1 MGYTHYFP
9 GLRATADLCVDARK
23 IVAAS
28 DIAICGP
35 RGDGLPVISESEGI
49 RLNGAKAA
57 GGACETFRLIGT
69 SGPASAVLPD
79 SCKTNGKP
87 YDEVV
92 TAILLAAA
100 VRLMNVRAGAFTS
113 DGRWDNWTAGAA
125 PVRTGGA
132 STDRGRKAGV
142 GARRGTDAPANV
154 PRLTSRSGAT
164 VGPVNMSHGW

>member
-9 GLRATADLCVDARK
+9 GLRVAADLCADARK

-28 DIAICGP
+28 DTAICGP

-92 TAILLAAA
+92 TAILIAAA

-113 DGRWDNWTAGAA
+113 DGRWDNWTAGLDLYERA
-125 PVRTGGA
+125 VRA
-132 STDRGRKAGV
+132 
-142 GARRGTDAPANV
+142 
-154 PRLTSRSGAT
+154 LTAEEKLALELDVAQMRPQT
-164 VGPVNMSHGW
+164 FHD